1 MYSRDKEPNLERLQ
15 RISCQGRHLPRL
27 EAQEIHSQDQEHD
40 AEVMPLKNI
49 QVLSLGSR
57 MPVPI
62 HGKRVIAG
70 LERGTSA
77 WITWLGP
84 KCNHLCPHKREGV
97 QGLRLHLPLQETRI
111 PTLVRQLRPHTP
123 RRS

>member
-77 WITWLGP
+77 WITGWALNAITCVLIRG
-84 KCNHLCPHKREGV
+84 RESRG
-97 QGLRLHLPLQETRI
+97 
-111 PTLVRQLRPHTP
+111 
-123 RRS
+123 